1 MLLITGINFKKTQR
15 LIMVMAVF
23 GSPTREQNMSQTP
36 SNIQRAAVI
45 GAGTM
50 GRGIVMCLANAGVA
64 VQWVDNNPQMLE
76 QALTSVADTYAHSV
90 RQGRIDQ
97 AEADDRIARVT
108 TAPDYAAIRDVDL
121 VIEAVYENL
130 ELKQKIFRE
139 LDALLKPE
147 AILASNTSALD
158 IDAIAAVTRRP
169 QQVLGLHFFSPA
181 HIMKLLEIVRG
192 AQTAPA
198 VLEAALA
205 LGKRMGKVSIV
216 AGNCPGF
223 IGNRM
228 LRTYTHEAR
237 KMLLEGAF
245 PHQVD
250 AALQGFGFAMGA
262 FRMYDVVGVDLE
274 WRARQLSG
282 TGQDAP
288 QFQVD
293 NRLCEAGRFG
303 QKSGNGYYHYEPGSR
318 QAEHDPQV
326 DALVLQVSE
335 DLGFHR
341 REIGPEEV
349 LERCL
354 LALVNEGA
362 KILEEGIAGSA
373 HDIDLV
379 YLNGYGFPADKGG
392 PMAWADQQ
400 GLADVHQRLVALE
413 TRQGDHWRPARLIGE
428 LAAGGKGF
436 ADK

>member
-1 MLLITGINFKKTQR
+1 
-15 LIMVMAVF
+15 
-23 GSPTREQNMSQTP
+23 MSQIE
-36 SNIQRAAVI
+36 IQRAAVI

-76 QALTSVADTYAHSV
+76 QALTAVTETYAHNV

-97 AEADDRIARVT
+97 AEADARRARVS
-108 TAPDYAAIRDVDL
+108 AAVDYLAIRDVDL

-130 ELKQKIFRE
+130 ELKQNIFRE
-139 LDALLKPE
+139 LDGLLQPR

-169 QQVLGLHFFSPA
+169 RQVLGLHFFSPA

-192 AQTAPA
+192 AATAPQ

-205 LGKRMGKVSIV
+205 LGERMGKVSV
-216 AGNCPGF
+216 VSGNCPGF

-228 LRTYTHEAR
+228 LRTYVLEAR

-245 PHQVD
+245 PYQVD
-250 AALQGFGFAMGA
+250 AALQGFGFAMGP
-262 FRMYDVVGVDLE
+262 FRMYDVVGIDLE
-274 WRARQLSG
+274 WRARQLAG
-282 TGQDAP
+282 KGQEAHEV
-288 QFQVD
+288 QVD

-318 QAEHDPQV
+318 QAEHDVQV
-326 DALVLQVSE
+326 DALVQEVSE
-335 DLGFHR
+335 GLGYR
-341 REIGPEEV
+341 RRDVGPEEI

-373 HDIDLV
+373 QDIDLV

-392 PMAWADQQ
+392 PMSWADRQGLVSIQQ
-400 GLADVHQRLVALE
+400 GLLRLQAE
-413 TRQGDHWRPARLIGE
+413 SGAHWKPARLIDE
-428 LAAGGKGF
+428 LVQAGKGF
-436 ADK
+436 ADHRAIG

>member
-1 MLLITGINFKKTQR
+1 
-15 LIMVMAVF
+15 
-23 GSPTREQNMSQTP
+23 MSQTP

-50 GRGIVMCLANAGVA
+50 GRGIVMCRANAGVA

-250 AALQGFGFAMGA
+250 AALQGFGFAMGP

-428 LAAGGKGF
+428 LAAVGKGF

>member
-1 MLLITGINFKKTQR
+1 
-15 LIMVMAVF
+15 
-23 GSPTREQNMSQTP
+23 MSQTP
-36 SNIQRAAVI
+36 FNIQRAAVI

-50 GRGIVMCLANAGVA
+50 GRGIVMCLANAGVP

-76 QALTSVADTYAHSV
+76 QALITVADTYAHNV

-97 AEADDRIARVT
+97 AEADARIARVT
-108 TAPDYAAIRDVDL
+108 AAADYAAIREVDL

-139 LDALLKPE
+139 LDGLLKPE

-158 IDAIAAVTRRP
+158 IDAIAAATRRP
-169 QQVLGLHFFSPA
+169 VQVLGLHFFSPA

-192 AQTAPA
+192 AQTSPA
-198 VLEAALA
+198 VLDAALE
-205 LGKRMGKVSIV
+205 LGTRMGKVSVV
-216 AGNCPGF
+216 AGNCEGF

-228 LRTYTHEAR
+228 LNTYVLEAR
-237 KMLLEGAF
+237 KMLLEGAY
-245 PHQVD
+245 PYQVD
-250 AALQGFGFAMGA
+250 AALQGFGFAMGP
-262 FRMYDVVGVDLE
+262 FRMYDVVGVDLG
-274 WRARQLSG
+274 WRARELAG

-288 QFQVD
+288 EVQVD
-293 NRLCEAGRFG
+293 NRLCELGRFG

-318 QAEHDPQV
+318 QAEHDPEV
-326 DALVLQVSE
+326 DALVLSVSE
-335 DLGFHR
+335 GLGFQR
-341 REIGPEEV
+341 REISPEEI

-362 KILEEGIAGSA
+362 KILQEGIAGSA

-400 GLADVHQRLVALE
+400 GLADIHQRLMALE
-413 TRQGDHWRPARLIGE
+413 ARQGDHWKPARLIGE
-428 LAAGGKGF
+428 LELMGKGF